1 MKIAL
6 FGATGFVGSYIVDE
20 LIKNG
25 HKPIVLVRKNSE
37 KKLIQS
43 SKCKI
48 IQGDINDMGAINKT
62 IEGTDAIIYCIGII
76 REFPKKGITY
86 ENLHFHGA
94 KLCIDSAKKL
104 GVNRFILMSAN
115 GEKIDGTGYQE
126 TKHLAEEYLK

>member
-48 IQGDINDMGAINKT
+48 IQGDINDLSLIH
-62 IEGTDAIIYCIGII
+62 I
-76 REFPKKGITY
+76 
-86 ENLHFHGA
+86 
-94 KLCIDSAKKL
+94 
-104 GVNRFILMSAN
+104 
-115 GEKIDGTGYQE
+115 
-126 TKHLAEEYLK
+126 